1 MKALITGAGGFVGR
15 HLLEHL
21 RGIPDLTL
29 SGTIIGEQERRPQL
43 VALCPD
49 LYIVE
54 LRDPD
59 RVREMLGA
67 IQPDRIFHLAGQA
80 YVPRSF
86 EDPWETLD
94 NNIRSTLNILQGI
107 HELKLSTRTLVVGSA
122 EVYGAV
128 KPDQLPITESTP
140 FAPTSPYS
148 VSKIAQDMLALQ
160 YALAHGMFTIR
171 VRPFNHI
178 GPGQNN
184 RFAVSNWALQIA
196 EAELGRR
203 EPVVYVG
210 NLAAAR
216 DFTDVRDVVRAYTEV
231 LNSGVPGGAY
241 NVCSGK
247 AYTMQQ
253 IMDTLVS
260 LSKIPIEV
268 RTSEDR
274 FRAVEIPILVGDI
287 SQLRERTGWQP
298 QIPLEQSLR
307 DVLDEWRQHVSTQLA
322 NTSS

>member
-29 SGTIIGEQERRPQL
+29 CGTIIAEQERRPEL
-43 VALCPD
+43 VALCPN
-49 LYIVE
+49 LYVVD
-54 LRDPD
+54 LRDADAVRDMLAEVQPD
-59 RVREMLGA
+59 RV
-67 IQPDRIFHLAGQA
+67 FHLAGQA

-94 NNIRSTLNILQGI
+94 NNIHGTLNILQTL
-107 HELKLSTRTLVVGSA
+107 HELELTTRILVVGSA
-122 EVYGAV
+122 EIYGAV
-128 KPDQLPITESTP
+128 RADQLPITESAP
-140 FAPTSPYS
+140 FAPSSPYS

-160 YALAHGMFTIR
+160 YAVAHGMYTVR

-196 EAELGRR
+196 EAERGQR

-216 DFTDVRDVVRAYTEV
+216 DFTDVRDVVRAYSELLTY
-231 LNSGVPGGAY
+231 GVPGEVY
-241 NVCSGK
+241 NVCRGQ
-247 AYTMQQ
+247 AYTMQY
-253 IMDTLVS
+253 IMDTLIS
-260 LSKIPIEV
+260 LSTIPIEV
-268 RTSEDR
+268 RVTADR
-274 FRAVEIPILVGDI
+274 FRAVEIPILVGD
-287 SQLRERTGWQP
+287 STRLRECTGWQP

-307 DVLDEWRQHVSTQLA
+307 DVLDEWRLHVSSQLA
-322 NTSS
+322 NTST